1 MKIALTTLLGIACV
15 LGAGCQEEQEATVQ
29 GEGGRR
35 LTLEPPEDVTVTR
48 GDIAE
53 VKIVIQ
59 REDLEGDVSVEFSKL
74 PAGVAPVDPDKAI
87 VGNEGLYNLQASEDA
102 DLVSEHEAMVTVKG
116 PTGIG
121 VSQPLMITVEKQ
133 E

>member
-1 MKIALTTLLGIACV
+1 MSGLVEKGFLHGLPPGSGGIA
-15 LGAGCQEEQEATVQ
+15 
-29 GEGGRR
+29 
-35 LTLEPPEDVTVTR
+35 
-48 GDIAE
+48 
-53 VKIVIQ
+53 
-59 REDLEGDVSVEFSKL
+59 
-74 PAGVAPVDPDKAI
+74 AI

-102 DLVSEHEAMVTVKG
+102 DLVSDHKAMVTVKG